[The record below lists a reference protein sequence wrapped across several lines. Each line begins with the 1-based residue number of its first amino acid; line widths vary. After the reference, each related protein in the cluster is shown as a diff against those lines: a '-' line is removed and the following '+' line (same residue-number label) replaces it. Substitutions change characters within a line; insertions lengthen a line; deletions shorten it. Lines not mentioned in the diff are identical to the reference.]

1 MVAFAINSHTSLRG
15 VEKLLWFDFFFHQF
29 LGVIAIKEP
38 NWAGVPKDSR
48 TLYSSAGQKNT
59 RCLIKAIRTQNQDK
73 QGKIYQKETRNKR
86 GDSLLCIY
94 SSSGLDK
101 LHNCSTCSNT

>member
-38 NWAGVPKDSR
+38 N
-48 TLYSSAGQKNT
+48 
-59 RCLIKAIRTQNQDK
+59 
-73 QGKIYQKETRNKR
+73 
-86 GDSLLCIY
+86 
-94 SSSGLDK
+94 
-101 LHNCSTCSNT
+101 